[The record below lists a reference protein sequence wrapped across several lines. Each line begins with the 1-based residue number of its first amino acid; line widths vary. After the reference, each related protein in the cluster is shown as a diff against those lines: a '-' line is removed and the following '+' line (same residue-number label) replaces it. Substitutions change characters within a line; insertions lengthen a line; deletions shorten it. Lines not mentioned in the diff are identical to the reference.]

1 MSRTTKSPNEKSM
14 LQKIDDDTAP
24 KHWTHESSGILAPVV
39 MAYTRGGRLTEPQIK
54 LMQAYLHQWVRSDAW
69 AGPSSKLEA
78 LRLRVLTIKTQ
89 EDIHGAVAAAVAL
102 GMDPL

>member
-1 MSRTTKSPNEKSM
+1 MSRFTKSPNEQSL
-14 LQKIDDDTAP
+14 LQKIDDDAAP

-39 MAYTRGGRLTEPQIK
+39 MAYIRGGVLTEPQIK
-54 LMQAYLHQWVRSDAW
+54 IMQAYLHQWVRSEAW
-69 AGPSSKLEA
+69 AGDSKLEA
-78 LRLRVLTIKTQ
+78 LRLRVVTIQTQ